1 MRDAQVDYRVE
12 VYPDAKHAFMNPG
25 ATARGEQFGMPLAY
39 DAEVATQAWQEMV
52 ELFEAEL

>member
-1 MRDAQVDYRVE
+1 ME